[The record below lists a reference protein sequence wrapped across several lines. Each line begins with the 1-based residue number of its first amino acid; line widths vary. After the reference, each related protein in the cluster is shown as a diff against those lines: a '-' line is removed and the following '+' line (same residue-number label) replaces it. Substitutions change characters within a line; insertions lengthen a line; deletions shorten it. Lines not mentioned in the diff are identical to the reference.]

1 MIKLSLFML
10 DPVKAHEKYRKEVD
24 ELKGEIKKKE
34 ASHKELKLQ
43 YNLLKK
49 KIKSQRENITVL
61 NNKLRDERTLNEVWE
76 N

>member
-24 ELKGEIKKKE
+24 ELKEEIKKKE

>member
-10 DPVKAHEKYRKEVD
+10 DPVKAHGKYMKEIE
-24 ELKGEIKKKE
+24 ELKEEIKKKE

-49 KIKSQRENITVL
+49 KMKNQRGVINVIE
-61 NNKLRDERTLNEVWE
+61 NKLREERMQNEVWV

>member
-1 MIKLSLFML
+1 ML
-10 DPVKAHEKYRKEVD
+10 DPVKAHGKYMKEIE
-24 ELKGEIKKKE
+24 ELKEEIKKKE

-49 KIKSQRENITVL
+49 KIKNQRGVINVIE
-61 NNKLRDERTLNEVWE
+61 NKLREERMQNEVWV

>member
-1 MIKLSLFML
+1 MIKLALFML
-10 DPVKAHEKYRKEVD
+10 DPVKAHAKYMKEIE
-24 ELKGEIKKKE
+24 ELKEEIKKKE

-49 KIKSQRENITVL
+49 KIKNQRGVINVIE
-61 NNKLRDERTLNEVWE
+61 NKLREERMQNEVWV